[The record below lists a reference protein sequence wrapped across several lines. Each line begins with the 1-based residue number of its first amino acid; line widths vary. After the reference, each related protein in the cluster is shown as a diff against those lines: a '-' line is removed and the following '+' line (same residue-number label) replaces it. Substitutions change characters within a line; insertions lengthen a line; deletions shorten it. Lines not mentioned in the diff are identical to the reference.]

1 MHLPSH
7 VNSKTDH
14 ACLMITEAPVNVD
27 FEHLGSL
34 VSGMSQAPVGEA
46 ELVEIAV
53 QLWRLDH
60 RVQRMATDGP
70 NPSLRRLSD
79 SVRRLRGALERLE
92 VDFEDPLHREFNDG
106 WLEVEVVAWEQ
117 PDAPPPSGVQGPWVK
132 QTLRPIVRRS
142 GQLISRGEVVVTQI
156 SDLNR

>member
-1 MHLPSH
+1 MNPPSH
-7 VNSKTDH
+7 VESKTDH
-14 ACLMITEAPVNVD
+14 SCLMITEAPVSVD
-27 FEHLGSL
+27 FDHLGSL
-34 VSGMSQAPVGEA
+34 ISGMGHAPVGEA

-53 QLWRLDH
+53 QLWRLDQ
-60 RVQRMATDGP
+60 RVQRVATGGSDP
-70 NPSLRRLSD
+70 ELRRLSD
-79 SVRRLRGALERLE
+79 SVKRLRGALERLE
-92 VDFEDPLHREFNDG
+92 VDFEDPLHREYNDG